1 MKKARTIAKSN
12 NSIHDQSAGKL
23 MNGPSQIPSTQS
35 QEVISRRKWLGLI
48 STPAIA
54 ASLGSGLAEQTAL
67 AAEGADKS
75 LLPQT
80 LEGACIHNIRNYG
93 AKGDG
98 KTPDT
103 SAVQAAIDACAKEK
117 GGIVLVPAGDFVV
130 GTIELKSNVTL
141 HLAAAGRLLGSDNIE
156 HYSAGKG
163 VPPGNGNVVLLYAVN
178 AENVS
183 IEGKGTID
191 GQGAKFYTGK
201 GDNTGPGQNRE
212 QGYVNRPHLAIFY
225 RCKNLSVQDLF
236 LTASAY
242 HCMRIL
248 ECTRVQ
254 LQGVRI
260 HNRVNK
266 NNDGFHLVSN
276 QYVHI
281 ANCDIACQDDA
292 CALFGSNKFVTV
304 TNCSFSTRWS
314 VFRFGGGKSENITIS
329 NCVIYETYGCPI
341 KMRFGSGSG
350 IENAIFSNLVM
361 NNVTGPI
368 SIGLDSS
375 SRRGSST
382 TDGPRP
388 KGYVRN
394 LAFTGIRA
402 TVVAKGGQHA
412 DLLFPSSYRPGE
424 TRSCIVLNGVGED
437 FLEGI
442 SLSDIQITFEGGGTA
457 DEAVRRDIPKMAG
470 EYFELG
476 VLPAYGLYA
485 RNVRG
490 LSLHNLRLEVA
501 QPDLRPAVVFENVED
516 AGVNG
521 LSAQGNSK
529 AEALLRFT
537 DTRDVLLT
545 ACRVL
550 TPAAAF
556 VHTEGAASRGIT
568 IDGGDVA
575 KAATI
580 ASYGNGASKEAVK
593 VRVS

>member
-1 MKKARTIAKSN
+1 
-12 NSIHDQSAGKL
+12 
-23 MNGPSQIPSTQS
+23 MNGPSLIPSAAR
-35 QEVISRRKWLGLI
+35 EEIISRRKWLGLV
-48 STPAIA
+48 STPALA
-54 ASLGSGLAEQTAL
+54 ASLGGGLAEQRAE

-75 LLPQT
+75 LLAQN
-80 LEGACIHNIRNYG
+80 LEGTGVHNIRSYG

-98 KTPDT
+98 NTLDT
-103 SAVQAAIDACAKEK
+103 AAVQTAIDACAADR
-117 GGIVLVPAGDFVV
+117 GGIVFVPAGDFIV

-141 HLAAAGRLLGSDNIE
+141 LLAAAGRLLGSDKIE

-183 IEGKGTID
+183 IEGKGTVD

-225 RCKNLSVQDLF
+225 RCKNLSVQDVF
-236 LTASAY
+236 LTGSAY

-281 ANCDIACQDDA
+281 ANCDITCQDDA

-314 VFRFGGGKSENITIS
+314 VFRFGGGKSENITVS

-350 IENAIFSNLVM
+350 IENAVFSNLVM

-375 SRRGSST
+375 SRRGSASA
-382 TDGPRP
+382 DGARP

-394 LAFTGIRA
+394 LVFSGIRA
-402 TVVAKGGQHA
+402 TVVAEGRQHS
-412 DLLFPSSYRPGE
+412 DLPFPSSFRPGE
-424 TRSCIVLNGVGED
+424 TRSCIVLNGVGDD

-442 SLSDIQITFEGGGTA
+442 SLSDIQITFEGGGTP
-457 DEAVRRDIPKMAG
+457 DEAAQRNVPKIAG

-476 VLPAYGLYA
+476 VLPSYGLYA

-490 LSLHNLRLEVA
+490 LTMHNVRFEVTK
-501 QPDLRPAVVFENVED
+501 PDLRPALVFENVED

-537 DTRDVLLT
+537 DTRDVLLS

-550 TPAAAF
+550 TPAAVF
-556 VHTEGAASRGIT
+556 LHTEGAASRGIT

-575 KAATI
+575 KAATVT
-580 ASYGNGASKEAVK
+580 SFGSGASKDAVK

>member
-1 MKKARTIAKSN
+1 
-12 NSIHDQSAGKL
+12 
-23 MNGPSQIPSTQS
+23 MNGLSHIPAAPGHEIFT
-35 QEVISRRKWLGLI
+35 RRKWLGLV
-48 STPAIA
+48 STPALA
-54 ASLGSGLAEQTAL
+54 ASLGGGLAEQSAVS
-67 AAEGADKS
+67 EGADRS
-75 LLPQT
+75 ISPENLV
-80 LEGACIHNIRNYG
+80 GARIYNIRNYA

-98 KTPDT
+98 KTLDT
-103 SAVQAAIDACAKEK
+103 AAVQAAIDACTQDH

-141 HLAAAGRLLGSDNIE
+141 HLAAAGRLMGSDNIE

-163 VPPGNGNVVLLYAVN
+163 VPPGNGNVVLLYAAN
-178 AENVS
+178 AENIS
-183 IEGKGTID
+183 IEGKGILD

-225 RCKNLSVQDLF
+225 RCRNLSVQDVF

-248 ECTRVQ
+248 ECARVQ

-281 ANCDIACQDDA
+281 ANCDVACQDDA

-304 TNCSFSTRWS
+304 SNCSFSTRWS
-314 VFRFGGGKSENITIS
+314 VFRFGGGRSENVTVT

-368 SIGLDSS
+368 SIGLDST
-375 SRRGSST
+375 SRRSSASA
-382 TDGPRP
+382 DGARP

-394 LAFTGIRA
+394 LVFTGIRA
-402 TVVAKGGQHA
+402 TVVAEGRQHA
-412 DLLFPSSYRPGE
+412 DLPFPSSYRPGE

-442 SLSDIQITFEGGGTA
+442 RLSDIQITFEGGGTS
-457 DEAVRRDIPKMAG
+457 DEAARRDVPKLAG

-490 LSLHNLRLEVA
+490 LTLHNVRFEVTK
-501 QPDLRPAVVFENVED
+501 PDLRPAVVFESVED
-516 AGVNG
+516 ASVNA
-521 LSAQGNSK
+521 LSAQGNPK
-529 AEALLRFT
+529 AESLIRLT
-537 DTRDVLLT
+537 DSREIYLS
-545 ACRVL
+545 ASRVL
-550 TPAAAF
+550 TPAAVF
-556 VHTEGAASRGIT
+556 LHTEGGASRGIT

-575 KAATI
+575 KAA
-580 ASYGNGASKEAVK
+580 AVVSFGNGASKEAVK

>member
-1 MKKARTIAKSN
+1 
-12 NSIHDQSAGKL
+12 
-23 MNGPSQIPSTQS
+23 
-35 QEVISRRKWLGLI
+35 
-48 STPAIA
+48 
-54 ASLGSGLAEQTAL
+54 
-67 AAEGADKS
+67 
-75 LLPQT
+75 
-80 LEGACIHNIRNYG
+80 
-93 AKGDG
+93 
-98 KTPDT
+98 
-103 SAVQAAIDACAKEK
+103 
-117 GGIVLVPAGDFVV
+117 
-130 GTIELKSNVTL
+130 LKSNVTL
-141 HLAAAGRLLGSDNIE
+141 HLCAAGRFLGSDKIE

-163 VPPGNGNVVLLYAVN
+163 VPPSNGNVVLLYAAN
-178 AENVS
+178 AENIS
-183 IEGKGTID
+183 IEGKGTVD

-201 GDNTGPGQNRE
+201 GDNTGPGQKRE

-225 RCKNLSVQDLF
+225 RCKNLSMQDVF

-281 ANCDIACQDDA
+281 SNCDVACQDDA

-314 VFRFGGGKSENITIS
+314 VFRFGGGKSENITVS

-375 SRRGSST
+375 SRRSATSA
-382 TDGPRP
+382 DGPRP

-394 LAFTGIRA
+394 LVFSGIRA
-402 TVVAKGGQHA
+402 TVVADGRQHA
-412 DLLFPSSYRPGE
+412 DLPFPSSYRPGE
-424 TRSCIVLNGVGED
+424 MRSCIVLNGVGED

-442 SLSDIQITFEGGGTA
+442 SLSDIQITFEGGGTSE
-457 DEAVRRDIPKMAG
+457 EAARRDVPKMAG

-490 LSLHNLRLEVA
+490 LNLHNVRFEVA
-501 QPDLRPAVVFENVED
+501 NPDLRPALVFENVED
-516 AGVNG
+516 AAVNA
-521 LSAQGNSK
+521 LSAQGNPNGES
-529 AEALLRFT
+529 LLRFT
-537 DTRDVLLT
+537 DSREIYLS

-550 TPAAAF
+550 TPAAVFLHA
-556 VHTEGAASRGIT
+556 EGSASRGIT

-575 KAATI
+575 KAANVV
-580 ASYGNGASKEAVK
+580 SFGNGASKDAVK
-593 VRVS
+593 VRIS

>member
-1 MKKARTIAKSN
+1 MSRFSENPFAA
-12 NSIHDQSAGKL
+12 
-23 MNGPSQIPSTQS
+23 S
-35 QEVISRRKWLGLI
+35 QEVFSRRKWLGLV
-48 STPAIA
+48 STPALA
-54 ASLGSGLAEQTAL
+54 ASLGGGLAEQSAA

-75 LLPQT
+75 TLPEN
-80 LEGACIHNIRNYG
+80 LPGAGVYNIRNYG

-98 KTPDT
+98 KTLDT
-103 SAVQAAIDACAKEK
+103 VAVQAAIEACTANR

-130 GTIELKSNVTL
+130 GTLELKSNVTL
-141 HLAAAGRLLGSDNIE
+141 HLAAAGRLLGSDKIE

-163 VPPGNGNVVLLYAVN
+163 VPPGNGNVVLLYAAN
-178 AENVS
+178 AENIS
-183 IEGKGTID
+183 IEGKGTVD

-225 RCKNLSVQDLF
+225 RCQNLSVQDVF

-281 ANCDIACQDDA
+281 ANCDVACQDDA

-314 VFRFGGGKSENITIS
+314 VFRFGGGRSENITVS

-361 NNVTGPI
+361 NMVTGPI

-375 SRRGSST
+375 SRRGSASG
-382 TDGPRP
+382 DGARP
-388 KGYVRN
+388 KGYMRN
-394 LAFTGIRA
+394 LVFSGIRA
-402 TVVAKGGQHA
+402 TVVAEGRQHA
-412 DLLFPSSYRPGE
+412 DLPFSSSYRPGE
-424 TRSCIVLNGVGED
+424 TGSCIVLNGVGD
-437 FLEGI
+437 DVLEGI

-457 DEAVRRDIPKMAG
+457 AEAARRDVPKMAG

-490 LSLHNLRLEVA
+490 LTLHNVRLAVTKS
-501 QPDLRPAVVFENVED
+501 DLRPAVVFENVED

-521 LSAQGNSK
+521 FSAEGNPN

-537 DTRDVLLT
+537 DTRDVLLS
-545 ACRVL
+545 ACRVT
-550 TPAAAF
+550 TPAAVF
-556 VHTEGAASRGIT
+556 LHTEGAASRGIT
-568 IDGGDVA
+568 IDGGDMA
-575 KAATI
+575 KA
-580 ASYGNGASKEAVK
+580 
-593 VRVS
+593 

>member
-1 MKKARTIAKSN
+1 MSRLSQN
-12 NSIHDQSAGKL
+12 PSA
-23 MNGPSQIPSTQS
+23 N
-35 QEVISRRKWLGLI
+35 QEIISRRKWLGLV
-48 STPAIA
+48 STPALA
-54 ASLGSGLAEQTAL
+54 ASLGGLAEQSAL

-75 LLPQT
+75 FLQQNS
-80 LEGACIHNIRNYG
+80 EGTGVHNIRNYG

-103 SAVQAAIDACAKEK
+103 AAVQAAIDACEK
-117 GGIVLVPAGDFVV
+117 DRGGIVLVPAGDFVV

-141 HLAAAGRLLGSDNIE
+141 HLSAAGRLLGSDKIE
-156 HYSAGKG
+156 HYSPGKG

-183 IEGKGTID
+183 IEGKGTVD

-225 RCKNLSVQDLF
+225 RCKNLSVQDAF

-314 VFRFGGGKSENITIS
+314 VFRFGGGKSENITVS

-361 NNVTGPI
+361 SNVTGPI
-368 SIGLDSS
+368 SIGLDST
-375 SRRGSST
+375 SRRSSASA
-382 TDGPRP
+382 DGTRP
-388 KGYVRN
+388 KAYVRN
-394 LAFTGIRA
+394 LVFSGIRA
-402 TVVAKGGQHA
+402 TVVAEGRQHA
-412 DLLFPSSYRPGE
+412 DLPFPSSYRPGE
-424 TRSCIVLNGVGED
+424 TRSCIVLNGAGED

-442 SLSDIQITFEGGGTA
+442 SLSDIQLTFEGGGTTE
-457 DEAVRRDIPKMAG
+457 EAARRDVPKMAG

-490 LSLHNLRLEVA
+490 LTLHNIRFEVTK
-501 QPDLRPAVVFENVED
+501 PDLRPAVVFENVED

-521 LSAQGNSK
+521 LSAQGNPK
-529 AEALLRFT
+529 AQGLLRLT
-537 DTRDVLLT
+537 DARDVYLSG
-545 ACRVL
+545 CRVL
-550 TPAAAF
+550 TPTAAF
-556 VHTEGAASRGIT
+556 VHTEGASSRGIT

-580 ASYGNGASKEAVK
+580 ASFGNGASKEAVK

>member
-1 MKKARTIAKSN
+1 
-12 NSIHDQSAGKL
+12 
-23 MNGPSQIPSTQS
+23 MNRSSVTSEI
-35 QEVISRRKWLGLI
+35 ISRRKWFGLV
-48 STPAIA
+48 STPALA
-54 ASLGSGLAEQTAL
+54 ASLGGGSLAGQRAVTA
-67 AAEGADKS
+67 ERADKS
-75 LLPQT
+75 SLPENLL
-80 LEGACIHNIRNYG
+80 GAGVYNIRIYG
-93 AKGDG
+93 AKGDS
-98 KTPDT
+98 KTLDT
-103 SAVQAAIDACAKEK
+103 AAVQAAIDACTAAQ
-117 GGIVLVPAGDFVV
+117 GGVVLVPAGDFVI
-130 GTIELKSNVTL
+130 GTVELKSNVTL
-141 HLAAAGRLLGSDNIE
+141 HLAAAGRLLGSEKIE

-163 VPPGNGNVVLLYAVN
+163 VPPGNGNVVLLYAAN
-178 AENVS
+178 AENIS
-183 IEGKGTID
+183 IEGRGTVD

-225 RCKNLSVQDLF
+225 RCKNLSVQDVF

-276 QYVHI
+276 QYVRI
-281 ANCDIACQDDA
+281 VNCDVACQDDA
-292 CALFGSNKFVTV
+292 CALYGSNKFVTV

-314 VFRFGGGKSENITIS
+314 VFRFGGGKSENITVS

-350 IENAIFSNLVM
+350 IENAIFSNIVM

-368 SIGLDSS
+368 SIGLDSA
-375 SRRGSST
+375 SRRGSSSG
-382 TDGPRP
+382 DGPRP

-394 LAFTGIRA
+394 LVFNGLRG
-402 TVVAKGGQHA
+402 TVVAEGRQHA
-412 DLLFPSSYRPGE
+412 DLPFPSSYRPGE

-437 FLEGI
+437 FLEGV
-442 SLSDIQITFEGGGTA
+442 SLSDIQITFEGGGTS
-457 DEAVRRDIPKMAG
+457 DEATRRDVPKMAG

-490 LSLHNLRLEVA
+490 LTLDNIRFEVTN
-501 QPDLRPAVVFENVED
+501 PDLRPALVFENVED
-516 AGVNG
+516 AGVKG
-521 LSAQGNSK
+521 LSAHGNPN

-537 DTRDVLLT
+537 NARDVLLS

-550 TPAAAF
+550 TPAAVF
-556 VHTEGAASRGIT
+556 LHTEGAASRGIT

-575 KAATI
+575 KAANVV
-580 ASYGNGASKEAVK
+580 SFGSDASKDAVK
-593 VRVS
+593 VRFS

>member
-1 MKKARTIAKSN
+1 
-12 NSIHDQSAGKL
+12 
-23 MNGPSQIPSTQS
+23 MNGPPQIPAVSS
-35 QEVISRRKWLGLI
+35 HEIISRRKWLGLM
-48 STPAIA
+48 STPALA
-54 ASLGSGLAEQTAL
+54 ASLGGLAEQNAL
-67 AAEGADKS
+67 SAEGADKS
-75 LLPQT
+75 LLPQNP
-80 LEGACIHNIRNYG
+80 EGPGFHNIRNYG
-93 AKGDG
+93 ARGDG
-98 KTPDT
+98 KTSDT
-103 SAVQAAIDACAKEK
+103 AAVQAAIDACEKNK

-141 HLAAAGRLLGSDNIE
+141 HVAAAGRLLGSDKIE

-178 AENVS
+178 AENIS

-225 RCKNLSVQDLF
+225 RCKNLSVQDVF

-281 ANCDIACQDDA
+281 ANCDVACQDDA

-314 VFRFGGGKSENITIS
+314 MFRFGGGRSENITVT

-375 SRRGSST
+375 SRRSSVSG
-382 TDGPRP
+382 DGTRP

-394 LAFTGIRA
+394 VIFTGIRA
-402 TVVAKGGQHA
+402 TVVAEGRQHA
-412 DLLFPSSYRPGE
+412 DLPFPSSYRPGE

-457 DEAVRRDIPKMAG
+457 EEAARRDVPKMAG

-490 LSLHNLRLEVA
+490 LTMHNVRFEVTK
-501 QPDLRPAVVFENVED
+501 PDLRPALVFENVED
-516 AGVNG
+516 ASVNG
-521 LSAQGNSK
+521 LSAKGNPQ
-529 AEALLRFT
+529 AEALLRFAVA
-537 DTRDVLLT
+537 RDVLLS

-550 TPAAAF
+550 TPAAVF
-556 VHTEGAASRGIT
+556 LHTEGAESRGIT

-575 KAATI
+575 KAATV
-580 ASYGNGASKEAVK
+580 ASFGNGASKDAVK